1 MRVGIC
7 TAAIVLASVATVAA
21 EVVNVMPASCR
32 RRETLDAAEYQ
43 RMWRFLPLGG
53 GYRMWAEKDC
63 YPYRVA
69 EAALASVERPV
80 GTIVD
85 IGGRDVF
92 VVDLDPVWFRR
103 CTKTA
108 TPVTGNI
115 AVDGP
120 TLLFLDPHVAARAG
134 TARASR
140 SVDFQGS
147 AAQSGPASPAPRR
160 RSFPRLRG
168 PAAPVLVGRRGGDGP
183 ARRVRA
189 HPGSDQSH
197 RRGSPGCTGSPHA

>member
-53 GYRMWAEKDC
+53 GYRMWADKDC
-63 YPYRVA
+63 YPYRVT

-120 TLLFLDPHVAARAG
+120 TLLYLDRHLASLPSFAALDIREIGFGEAGMRDKRALFALYLGNADRSVYLECFDDLDAAVERAAQELGRAAPAAR
-134 TARASR
+134 
-140 SVDFQGS
+140 S
-147 AAQSGPASPAPRR
+147 AP
-160 RSFPRLRG
+160 
-168 PAAPVLVGRRGGDGP
+168 
-183 ARRVRA
+183 
-189 HPGSDQSH
+189 
-197 RRGSPGCTGSPHA
+197 

>member
-53 GYRMWAEKDC
+53 GYRMWADKDC
-63 YPYRVA
+63 YPYRLA

-80 GTIVD
+80 GYIVD

-120 TLLFLDPHVAARAG
+120 TLLSLDRHLASLPSFAALDIREVGFGEAGMRDKRALFALYLGNADRSVYLECFDDLDAAVERAAQELGRAAPAAR
-134 TARASR
+134 
-140 SVDFQGS
+140 S
-147 AAQSGPASPAPRR
+147 AP
-160 RSFPRLRG
+160 
-168 PAAPVLVGRRGGDGP
+168 
-183 ARRVRA
+183 
-189 HPGSDQSH
+189 
-197 RRGSPGCTGSPHA
+197 

>member
-63 YPYRVA
+63 YPYRLA

-80 GTIVD
+80 GYIVD

-120 TLLFLDPHVAARAG
+120 TLQSLDRHLASLPSFAALDIREVGFGEAGMRDKRALFALYLGSAD
-134 TARASR
+134 R
-140 SVDFQGS
+140 SVYLECFDDLDAAVER
-147 AAQSGPASPAPRR
+147 AAQELGRAA
-160 RSFPRLRG
+160 
-168 PAAPVLVGRRGGDGP
+168 PAAKSAP
-183 ARRVRA
+183 
-189 HPGSDQSH
+189 
-197 RRGSPGCTGSPHA
+197 